1 MAVLLISDKCW
12 LPTFGDKGEP
22 RLRAIPLQA
31 GIFTPERRCRSGFA
45 TPSAPRP
52 DYLPVSLQAI
62 GERLSSPQRR

>member
-45 TPSAPRP
+45 TPSAPDP
-52 DYLPVSLQAI
+52 T
-62 GERLSSPQRR
+62 